1 MEHRAPIFA
10 DTFSLCQWLLERL
23 DGQPGVLSSAV
34 CTNVLKLLEA
44 IVLALKGRLRQE
56 RLEEVD
62 ERLITLR
69 LHLRLANTTGLLN
82 EDQFLFALQAAD
94 RIGRQLG
101 GWQRSMNMA

>member
-1 MEHRAPIFA
+1 MGLLGFA
-10 DTFSLCQWLLERL
+10 TAQPNLL
-23 DGQPGVLSSAV
+23 
-34 CTNVLKLLEA
+34 
-44 IVLALKGRLRQE
+44 
-56 RLEEVD
+56 LEEVD

>member
-1 MEHRAPIFA
+1 MGLLGFA
-10 DTFSLCQWLLERL
+10 TAQPNLL
-23 DGQPGVLSSAV
+23 
-34 CTNVLKLLEA
+34 
-44 IVLALKGRLRQE
+44 
-56 RLEEVD
+56 LEEVD

-69 LHLRLANTTGLLN
+69 LQLRLANTTGLLN